1 MTDSEPGMSDAELAE
16 LLTLTVEVDEYVT
29 YYQNHLG
36 QLHRTLGPAA
46 IYWDGTKEWYQN
58 GKPHRTGGPA
68 YVSSFGFDEW
78 WLDGDELTEEQWN
91 ERVKSL

>member
-1 MTDSEPGMSDAELAE
+1 MNESDPCDADLAE

-46 IYWDGTKEWYQN
+46 IYWDGTVLWFQN
-58 GKPHRTGGPA
+58 GQRHRTDGPA
-68 YVSSFGFDEW
+68 VTYPNGRQVWYLHGQR
-78 WLDGDELTEEQWN
+78 LTEEEWN
-91 ERVKSL
+91 ERVKSM